1 MAKSEEKNLR
11 KEREDRCIK
20 SISSVSA
27 DNNVGNAQ
35 NVKIKSGSGKN
46 RQHYAS
52 TLSTYANWVTNKQGN
67 MAFEEQLVFGQI
79 T

>member
-1 MAKSEEKNLR
+1 MSDLTQPKDIIKIKMAKSGEKNLR

-46 RQHYAS
+46 WQQRFIIINLCKLGDQ
-52 TLSTYANWVTNKQGN
+52 
-67 MAFEEQLVFGQI
+67 
-79 T
+79 

>member
-1 MAKSEEKNLR
+1 MSDLTQPKDIIQIKMAKSEEKNLR

-35 NVKIKSGSGKN
+35 NVKIRSGSGKN
-46 RQHYAS
+46 WQQLRFIIIHY
-52 TLSTYANWVTNKQGN
+52 
-67 MAFEEQLVFGQI
+67 QLMQI
-79 T
+79 G

>member
-1 MAKSEEKNLR
+1 MSHLTQPKDIIQTNKDGKIR
-11 KEREDRCIK
+11 KKIKKDREDRCTK

-46 RQHYAS
+46 WQQLCFIIIHY
-52 TLSTYANWVTNKQGN
+52 
-67 MAFEEQLVFGQI
+67 QLMQI
-79 T
+79 G